1 MLQTCA
7 ELNVQ
12 LIGYSPFSSF
22 PFSMLPLD
30 DPLVSVIANQR
41 ENYSKDKKN
50 IVGSLATP
58 AAVLTQWS
66 IQQGVAVIPRST
78 NMTNL
83 ATNYAAA
90 VAVGTGLVQEGKLR
104 GSALKGTILSPDEM
118 ALLSSLSNLVSS
130 PMVKPNYG
138 TEPSNI

>member
-1 MLQTCA
+1 MLQTCS

-12 LIGYSPFSSF
+12 LVGYSPFSSF

-30 DPLVSVIANQR
+30 DPLVEVIAAQR
-41 ENYSKDKKN
+41 QSLASRDKSKTEM
-50 IVGSLATP
+50 LATP

-78 NMTNL
+78 NMSNL

-90 VAVGTGLVQEGKLR
+90 VAVGTGLIQEGKLR
-104 GSALKGTILSPDEM
+104 GSAMKGTILSSDEM

-130 PMVKPNYG
+130 PLVKPNYG